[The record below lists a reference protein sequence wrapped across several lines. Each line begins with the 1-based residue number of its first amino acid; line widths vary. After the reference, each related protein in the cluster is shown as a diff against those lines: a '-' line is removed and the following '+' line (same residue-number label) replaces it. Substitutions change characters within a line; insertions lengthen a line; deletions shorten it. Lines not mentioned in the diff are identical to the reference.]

1 VLIDTN
7 FINFSIQRSS
17 TNLASS
23 DYEFFL
29 VNRISTEST
38 IDMFNSDCFDS
49 EGFHSKDCGSES
61 DSYTDSGI
69 DNGGGIDGLG
79 TGDDSGISCDDQV
92 QIRPLEESSFHDQPH
107 HRLPGVEAR
116 HPFQDH
122 TVGFS

>member
-107 HRLPGVEAR
+107 REFA
-116 HPFQDH
+116 PFYEKMTLH
-122 TVGFS
+122 SHSLVS